1 MSNNTQSN
9 NNLNLNVY
17 NSIAINPNKILTPT
31 SRGMEKNSQKIKDNT
46 KIKSYKEFFYMEEKK
61 ISTEYITLGQF
72 LKFANIIETGGREKE
87 FLKTNVVLVNSIEEN
102 RRGRKLYRGDVVEVN
117 NKSFKIC

>member
-1 MSNNTQSN
+1 
-9 NNLNLNVY
+9 
-17 NSIAINPNKILTPT
+17 
-31 SRGMEKNSQKIKDNT
+31 
-46 KIKSYKEFFYMEEKK
+46 MEEKK

-72 LKFANIIETGGREKE
+72 LKFANIIENGGREKE
-87 FLKTNVVLVNSIEEN
+87 CLKTNVVLVNSIEEN

>member
-1 MSNNTQSN
+1 
-9 NNLNLNVY
+9 
-17 NSIAINPNKILTPT
+17 
-31 SRGMEKNSQKIKDNT
+31 
-46 KIKSYKEFFYMEEKK
+46 MEEKK

-87 FLKTNVVLVNSIEEN
+87 FLKTNVVLVNSTEEN

-117 NKSFKIC
+117 DKSFKIC

>member
-1 MSNNTQSN
+1 
-9 NNLNLNVY
+9 
-17 NSIAINPNKILTPT
+17 
-31 SRGMEKNSQKIKDNT
+31 
-46 KIKSYKEFFYMEEKK
+46 MEEKK

-117 NKSFKIC
+117 NSSFKIC

>member
-1 MSNNTQSN
+1 
-9 NNLNLNVY
+9 
-17 NSIAINPNKILTPT
+17 
-31 SRGMEKNSQKIKDNT
+31 
-46 KIKSYKEFFYMEEKK
+46 MEEKK
-61 ISTEYITLGQF
+61 INTEYITLGQF

>member
-1 MSNNTQSN
+1 
-9 NNLNLNVY
+9 
-17 NSIAINPNKILTPT
+17 
-31 SRGMEKNSQKIKDNT
+31 
-46 KIKSYKEFFYMEEKK
+46 MEEKK

-87 FLKTNVVLVNSIEEN
+87 FLKTSVVLVNSIEEN

-117 NKSFKIC
+117 NKSFKICW

>member
-1 MSNNTQSN
+1 
-9 NNLNLNVY
+9 
-17 NSIAINPNKILTPT
+17 
-31 SRGMEKNSQKIKDNT
+31 
-46 KIKSYKEFFYMEEKK
+46 MEEKK

-87 FLKTNVVLVNSIEEN
+87 FLKTNIVLVNSIEEN

-117 NKSFKIC
+117 NNSFKIC